1 MSSVK
6 RVVVYGANGYT
17 GRLVCEFLRQ
27 FQIPFRAVGRNRQRV
42 EEAMQ
47 KVPGIETADYEVV
60 EAEHTVESLTR
71 AFAGATVVCNIVGPF
86 VHYGETVVKAALQA
100 GCHYIDTTGEQPYM
114 LLLRDSYGAE
124 FAKKGLLLAPATAYM
139 HAMLEIAVDACATH
153 EEIDTIE
160 ATCIPTGTPT
170 FGSTQT
176 FIQMVRAKEY
186 YLEAGK
192 LLPWPPAF
200 GADVASPHTLTPMF
214 ALPWSGSPLPLW
226 YQNHTRIRT
235 LKSLT
240 GFTSRDL
247 MLGIHGV
254 FKMYHEKL
262 APLPEAEQVA
272 ELEKI
277 GAGMQPGM
285 PPRENPL
292 VHRCYDVAIGTG
304 SMGSVRYVVY
314 SHSPYQATGLF
325 QAYACSLLLGEGPAA
340 VGFRSPGQAFGSR
353 NILAVLERFGYAR
366 LVREK

>member
-1 MSSVK
+1 MNDTK

-27 FQIPFRAVGRNRQRV
+27 FQIPFRAIGRNRQRV

-60 EAEHTVESLTR
+60 EAEHDVATLTK
-71 AFAGATVVCNIVGPF
+71 AFAGTEVVCNIVGPF
-86 VHYGETVVKAALQA
+86 VRFGETVVQAALAA

-114 LLLRDSYGAE
+114 LKLRDVYGAQ
-124 FAKKGLLLAPATAYM
+124 FAAKGLLLAPATAYM
-139 HAMLEIAVDACATH
+139 HAMLEIAVDACAEH
-153 EEIDTIE
+153 PEIDSIE
-160 ATCIPTGTPT
+160 ATCLPTGTPT

-186 YLEAGK
+186 FLEAGQ
-192 LLPWPPAF
+192 LAAWPPAF

-226 YQNHTRIRT
+226 FQNHARIRN

-240 GFTSRDL
+240 GFTNRE
-247 MLGIHGV
+247 MMVGVHGI
-254 FKMYHEKL
+254 FKMYYEKL
-262 APLPEAEQVA
+262 AQLPEAEQLA

-277 GAGMQPGM
+277 GAGMQPSM

-304 SMGSVRYVVY
+304 AMGSVRYVVY
-314 SHSPYQATGLF
+314 SHSPYQVTGLF

-340 VGFRSPGQAFGSR
+340 VGFRSPGQAFGTK
-353 NILAVLERFGYAR
+353 NFMGLLERFGYAR